1 MAAFLLVATVILFV
15 ATGNVIA
22 FSAVRPITH
31 GLLGLRSSQFHPI
44 SERNEFKAVFGNLGA
59 RRSLLPPLRVF
70 FKNKWDDPDYDPT
83 KQEIDTKV
91 PLHIA
96 AFKGDVEEVKRLLA
110 AGADVNEA
118 NESGWT
124 AIQWAARGAGKG
136 QESPRAVEVC
146 RILKEAG
153 ADILSINL
161 TGNTA
166 LHHAAHWGDPAVTD
180 LLISWYTPEQVPP
193 CPATSPQHN
202 ALRAHA
208 QQFRNLP
215 LPLSSPP
222 SPARARPRD

>member
-1 MAAFLLVATVILFV
+1 MASTFISHHIIYSAILFCSLGQAV
-15 ATGNVIA
+15 AFI
-22 FSAVRPITH
+22 SITPQASNY
-31 GLLGLRSSQFHPI
+31 LLGLRPTQLRPFASKYD
-44 SERNEFKAVFGNLGA
+44 NKAVFVRSYE
-59 RRSLLPPLRVF
+59 RRVSRSILPALRVF

-118 NESGWT
+118 NDSGWT

-146 RILKEAG
+146 RVLKEAG
-153 ADILSINL
+153 ADIMSINL

-180 LLISWYTPEQVPP
+180 LLISWYTPEQVLLRLALWTLPQP
-193 CPATSPQHN
+193 LAIATTHRSGKP
-202 ALRAHA
+202 ALRGA
-208 QQFRNLP
+208 
-215 LPLSSPP
+215 
-222 SPARARPRD
+222 

>member
-1 MAAFLLVATVILFV
+1 MASSLFRFSATCFLLFYVLGDSLAFNLNP
-15 ATGNVIA
+15 TGSH
-22 FSAVRPITH
+22 FT
-31 GLLGLRSSQFHPI
+31 GLRLRQFRPVSHKHTVFTTPI
-44 SERNEFKAVFGNLGA
+44 IEKQNY
-59 RRSLLPPLRVF
+59 RSILPPLSVF

-110 AGADVNEA
+110 SGVDVNEA
-118 NESGWT
+118 NDSGWT

-146 RILKEAG
+146 RLLKEAG
-153 ADILSINL
+153 ADIMSINL

-180 LLISWYTPEQVPP
+180 LLISWYTPEQVACHSRRPTPAAALAPP
-193 CPATSPQHN
+193 
-202 ALRAHA
+202 HA
-208 QQFRNLP
+208 APRRRP
-215 LPLSSPP
+215 C
-222 SPARARPRD
+222 ARTAR